1 MRSDESHS
9 PILAGYDG
17 SAAGE
22 IALRW
27 AVREAQLRYAP
38 LAICHAWHW
47 PVLIPAGDSSVQDAV
62 RHSAEIVLGKGVS
75 LVRTLA
81 PRLTVRP
88 RLEMGSA
95 AAVLLM
101 ESASASA
108 ELIVVGT
115 RGVGGFDRLP
125 IGSTAAQVAAYASR
139 PVIVVPSAPSTTG
152 STTDRIVVGVD
163 GSPASEA
170 AVAFAFEEA
179 ALRRAPL
186 HAVYAWDE
194 PDEALWRE
202 AGARFQRF
210 VTPWCE
216 KYPHMQVTTSFAAR
230 PPDEALIDAG
240 DGAELLV
247 VGDRAHRDPEGP
259 PLGMVTQAVLHGA
272 PCPVAVVH
280 HG

>member
-17 SAAGE
+17 SAASE
-22 IALRW
+22 TALRW

-38 LAICHAWHW
+38 LVVCHAWHW
-47 PVLIPAGDSSVQDAV
+47 PVPIPAGDSVHDAV
-62 RHSAEIVLGKGVS
+62 RHSAEFVLGKAVS
-75 LVRTLA
+75 LARTLA

-88 RLEMGSA
+88 RLETGSP

-101 ESASASA
+101 EAASAAA

-115 RGVGGFDRLP
+115 RGLGGFEGLP
-125 IGSTAAQVAAYASR
+125 IGSTATQVAAYATR
-139 PVIVVPSAPSTTG
+139 PVILVRAAPSPTG
-152 STTDRIVVGVD
+152 RIVVGVD
-163 GSPASEA
+163 GSPSSEA
-170 AVAFAFEEA
+170 ALAFALEEA
-179 ALRRAPL
+179 ALRRSTL

-194 PDEALWRE
+194 TDEALWRE

-216 KYPHMQVTTSFAAR
+216 KYPHVQVTTAFAAR
-230 PPDEALIDAG
+230 SPEEAVIAAG
-240 DGAELLV
+240 DSAQLVV

-280 HG
+280 HR

>member
-17 SAAGE
+17 SAASE

-38 LAICHAWHW
+38 LVVCHAWHW
-47 PVLIPAGDSSVQDAV
+47 PVLIPAGDLSVQNAV
-62 RHSAEIVLGKGVS
+62 RRSAEIVLGKAVS
-75 LVRTLA
+75 LAGTLA

-88 RLEMGSA
+88 RLETGSP

-101 ESASASA
+101 EAASASA

-115 RGVGGFDRLP
+115 RGLGGFDRLP
-125 IGSTAAQVAAYASR
+125 VGSTAVQVAAYASR
-139 PVIVVPSAPSTTG
+139 PVVVVRSAPSSTG
-152 STTDRIVVGVD
+152 RIVVGVD
-163 GSPASEA
+163 GSPSSEA
-170 AVAFAFEEA
+170 ALAFALEEA
-179 ALRRAPL
+179 ALRRSTV
-186 HAVYAWDE
+186 HAVHASE
-194 PDEALWRE
+194 EADEALWRE

-216 KYPHMQVTTSFAAR
+216 KYPHVQVTTAFAAR
-230 PPDEALIDAG
+230 PPDEAVIAAG
-240 DGAELLV
+240 DGAQLVV
-247 VGDRAHRDPEGP
+247 VGDRAHREPEGP

-280 HG
+280 HK